1 MSAAAL
7 ACLTFANAQTAAPD
21 LSGTSGPVSI
31 RQFNVLP
38 ENSAETNKINLQK
51 AIDWAARRGAALYVE
66 PGEEPYPVAG
76 GIVLRQNASLIG
88 AHGPTGRGTRHPD
101 KRQPV
106 GSVFCFLPLYHTYSF
121 VCGILGTLATGEQI
135 ILNCYAE

>member
-1 MSAAAL
+1 MLAAAL
-7 ACLTFANAQTAAPD
+7 ASLTFANAQTAAAD

-66 PGEEPYPVAG
+66 PGEEP
-76 GIVLRQNASLIG
+76 
-88 AHGPTGRGTRHPD
+88 
-101 KRQPV
+101 
-106 GSVFCFLPLYHTYSF
+106 
-121 VCGILGTLATGEQI
+121 
-135 ILNCYAE
+135 